1 MDTLNKDDNT
11 TMPQPQLQPSP
22 QPQPSPSPPQA
33 ITSSLAR
40 FSTLLSS
47 ARSAAA
53 NAAAKLPPVPTNRPS
68 LPTTLPSLP
77 SMSVPN
83 MPVPNISMSQLSNLF
98 SRAAVVDPPKE
109 GETSSPATA
118 AVIEGD
124 LSTTDPVPPFSF
136 RETFN
141 QNNNID
147 AHITDILRSNSAY
160 LAAEIPNK
168 IGHWVN
174 SFWGQQSYLISG
186 SDATSSSDNALG
198 AWKNDSDD
206 ERPDGPAPI
215 WLLGVKY
222 EIPKPVACSET
233 TTSPVTDTAA
243 PPLEPPVTSV
253 VSGEDSPPTPSAPPL
268 PDSPTALAL
277 SLSMT
282 APPQQQQHPWPDDF
296 YLDFCSRL
304 WFTYRHNYP
313 PIRPASFTTDIGWGC
328 MLRSGQSLLSNA
340 LVLHFLGRG
349 WRRGHQGD
357 ATWKRYTQIVNW
369 FLDELAPRSPF
380 SIHRIALLGKLL
392 GKNIGEWFGPS
403 TTSQVIKTLVTD
415 YPAADLTVAV
425 ATDGVVYRNEVYE
438 AATAAVSGSGSGSGS
453 DAEPDLHKHK
463 EGEWRPV
470 LILVAIRLGIDQLN
484 PIYYPALK
492 AYFEFP
498 WSVGIAGGRPN
509 SSLYFVGVQGDELFY
524 LDPHFSR
531 QALETKK
538 SSEYT
543 EQDYATYHCDTPR
556 KIHISHLDPSMLL
569 GFYCRTRGE
578 FDDFCARVMKVAKK
592 YTPIFTIDEQ
602 APEYDDD
609 VRSEDDF
616 GVLSGEEGLEGEEDE
631 GEHIDVEEGEEDE
644 GEHIDVEE
652 GEEDEGEHTDGE
664 EDDDDALVFDES
676 IDGQGEETELMRN
689 VEVEKRTE
697 VVETQAGARA
707 KTVVQEE
714 RAIVTEVENE

>member
-1 MDTLNKDDNT
+1 MT
-11 TMPQPQLQPSP
+11 
-22 QPQPSPSPPQA
+22 
-33 ITSSLAR
+33 IY
-40 FSTLLSS
+40 
-47 ARSAAA
+47 
-53 NAAAKLPPVPTNRPS
+53 
-68 LPTTLPSLP
+68 
-77 SMSVPN
+77 
-83 MPVPNISMSQLSNLF
+83 
-98 SRAAVVDPPKE
+98 
-109 GETSSPATA
+109 
-118 AVIEGD
+118 
-124 LSTTDPVPPFSF
+124 F
-136 RETFN
+136 RE
-141 QNNNID
+141 
-147 AHITDILRSNSAY
+147 
-160 LAAEIPNK
+160 
-168 IGHWVN
+168 
-174 SFWGQQSYLISG
+174 
-186 SDATSSSDNALG
+186 
-198 AWKNDSDD
+198 
-206 ERPDGPAPI
+206 
-215 WLLGVKY
+215 
-222 EIPKPVACSET
+222 
-233 TTSPVTDTAA
+233 
-243 PPLEPPVTSV
+243 
-253 VSGEDSPPTPSAPPL
+253 
-268 PDSPTALAL
+268 
-277 SLSMT
+277 
-282 APPQQQQHPWPDDF
+282 
-296 YLDFCSRL
+296 
-304 WFTYRHNYP
+304 
-313 PIRPASFTTDIGWGC
+313 
-328 MLRSGQSLLSNA
+328 
-340 LVLHFLGRG
+340 G
-349 WRRGHQGD
+349 WRCGHQGD

-498 WSVGIAGGRPN
+498 WSVGIAGVYVVCIAQRFCIDGGPERKGLRLVRKRFVPSFTLQHSAHLLSNPISCSGRPN